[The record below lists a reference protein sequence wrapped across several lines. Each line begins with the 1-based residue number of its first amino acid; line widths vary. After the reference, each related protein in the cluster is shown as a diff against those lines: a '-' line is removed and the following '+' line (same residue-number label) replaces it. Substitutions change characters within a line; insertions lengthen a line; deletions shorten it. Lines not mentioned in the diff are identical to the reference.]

1 MKTDMSIG
9 GREGE
14 GRSRGERH
22 RAIAVWERALEEERL
37 EREQERQRWLSRAKQ
52 KLAGFFRG
60 KQVDKV
66 YLFGSLLHEEYFYP
80 FSDIDLAVAGLR
92 EDYFALL
99 VELEELLDRR
109 VDVVEL
115 EKCRFRDQ
123 IERQGVRIK

>member
-1 MKTDMSIG
+1 MSNG

-14 GRSRGERH
+14 GRSRGDRH
-22 RAIAVWERALEEERL
+22 RAIAVWERALEEERQ

-52 KLAGFFRG
+52 ELAGFFRG
-60 KQVDKV
+60 KQVEKV
-66 YLFGSLLHEEYFYP
+66 YLTGSLLQEDYFYS

-92 EDYFALL
+92 EDYFTLL

-109 VDVVEL
+109 VDVIEL

-123 IERQGVRIK
+123 IERQGVRIR